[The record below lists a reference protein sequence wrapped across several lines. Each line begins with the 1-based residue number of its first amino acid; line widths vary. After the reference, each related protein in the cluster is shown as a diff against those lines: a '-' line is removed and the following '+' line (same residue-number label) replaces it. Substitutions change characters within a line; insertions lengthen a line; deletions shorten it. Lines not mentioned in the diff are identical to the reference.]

1 MSSLGEWTYGEICQ
15 LRKMTA
21 EGKGND
27 EIAEALGRSVIAVK
41 EKKRQLKIRIP
52 KQHKPKN
59 SSKPWT
65 EEDIAELERL
75 FHQGKNDK
83 EIGEI
88 LGRTW
93 PAIRSKRY
101 TLGLYV
107 ENAGKKIDY
116 SENADNIL
124 RDVRRETE
132 KRLLET
138 LKEGDAYMLGY
149 GTKGMNWGRGK
160 YLYERPMVYKGALKN
175 ATGKMLFMFTSS
187 TGGWT
192 ETFTAE
198 QLKDM
203 EIERVDHA

>member
-1 MSSLGEWTYGEICQ
+1 MANSLGEWTYGEIYQ

-21 EGKGND
+21 EGKGNE

-101 TLGLYV
+101 TLGLHV
-107 ENAGKKIDY
+107 KNAGKKIDY

-124 RDVRRETE
+124 SSALEYGKRYIITTCEIERLNMPREMVFCGIVLN
-132 KRLLET
+132 K
-138 LKEGDAYMLGY
+138 K
-149 GTKGMNWGRGK
+149 GRG
-160 YLYERPMVYKGALKN
+160 
-175 ATGKMLFMFTSS
+175 LFLFKSVH
-187 TGGWT
+187 GGYT
-192 ETFTAE
+192 ETFTAQ
-198 QLKDM
+198 QLMSSDIKPIG
-203 EIERVDHA
+203 EHIHEAAICKG